1 MGGYPVSDGWLF
13 FLINLLPRFRY
24 FVTAVAYN
32 PREFEP
38 YHNWSF
44 PFTGGV
50 ASFVVPVSDPVYGN
64 IALLTLKCWGG
75 GGGST
80 VTMVHRTYNN
90 PTNATY
96 ASGGGGAFAQITFQV
111 YDKDVLIVSVGGGGG
126 VANGYVLLLCFHL
139 FSCNC

>member
-1 MGGYPVSDGWLF
+1 MVVFS
-13 FLINLLPRFRY
+13 LINQPFSLDFAT
-24 FVTAVAYN
+24 TAVAYN

-38 YHNWSF
+38 YSNWSF
-44 PFTGGV
+44 PFTGSV
-50 ASFVVPVSDPVYGN
+50 ATFVMPVSNPLHGN

-80 VTMVHRTYNN
+80 VTMVHRQYDD

-111 YDKDVLIVSVGGGGG
+111 YDKDVITVSVGGGGG
-126 VANGYVLLLCFHL
+126 MANGYVPIL
-139 FSCNC
+139 FIITCPIIIV